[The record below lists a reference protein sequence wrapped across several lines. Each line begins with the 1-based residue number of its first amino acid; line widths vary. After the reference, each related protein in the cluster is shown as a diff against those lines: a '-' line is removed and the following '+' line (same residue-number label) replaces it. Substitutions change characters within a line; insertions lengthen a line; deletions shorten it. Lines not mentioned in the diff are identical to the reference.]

1 MKNNKILQLIKKQFP
16 RTKKIKI
23 SENEDIIKS
32 GILDSIEIMNLVTI
46 IEKKFYFNLKEFSK
60 NKNRKITLK
69 TLSKFCKKI

>member
-32 GILDSIEIMNLVTI
+32 GILNSIEIMNLVTI
-46 IEKKFYFNLKEFSK
+46 IEKISL
-60 NKNRKITLK
+60 
-69 TLSKFCKKI
+69 

>member
-23 SENEDIIKS
+23 SENGDIIKS

-46 IEKKFYFNLKEFSK
+46 IEKKFHFNLKEFSK

>member
-32 GILDSIEIMNLVTI
+32 GILDLEIMNLVTI
-46 IEKKFYFNLKEFSK
+46 IEKKFHFNLKRVF
-60 NKNRKITLK
+60 
-69 TLSKFCKKI
+69 